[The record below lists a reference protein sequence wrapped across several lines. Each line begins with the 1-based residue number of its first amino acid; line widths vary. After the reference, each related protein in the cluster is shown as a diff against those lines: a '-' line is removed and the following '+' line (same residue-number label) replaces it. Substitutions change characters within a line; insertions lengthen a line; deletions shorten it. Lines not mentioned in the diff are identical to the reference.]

1 VHGFT
6 MSDSIV
12 ILDAFTANPGDLDW
26 GALAALAPLRIHDRS
41 DPGEIFARAAGASI
55 VLTNKTELSAGTI
68 AALPDLRYIGVLA
81 TGYNVVD
88 VAAARVRG
96 IPVSNVPAYGTAS
109 VAQVVFA
116 LLLELTH
123 RTGHHAN
130 AVREGRWS
138 ACPDFSF
145 WDFPLVELAGRTFGI
160 VGYGQIG
167 RAVARIAAAFGMKVI
182 ATRSD
187 EREGRDGEVELVTME
202 TLFREAEVISL
213 HCPLTPKTRGLVN
226 ASRLAQMKPAA
237 LLINTGRGPLIVED
251 DLAAALNAGT
261 IAGAGLDVLSVEPPP
276 VGHPLFTAKN
286 CLIIPHLAWATREA
300 RGRLIEIATEN
311 VRAFL
316 AGAPRNVVN

>member
-1 VHGFT
+1 
-6 MSDSIV
+6 MADSIV

-26 GALAALAPLRIHDRS
+26 SALAQLAPLEIHDRTR
-41 DPGEIFARAAGASI
+41 PEEIAARAAGATV
-55 VLTNKTELSAGTI
+55 VLTNKTPLTAATI
-68 AALPDLRYIGVLA
+68 AALPALRCIGVLA
-81 TGYNVVD
+81 TGYNIVD
-88 VAAARVRG
+88 VAAARERG
-96 IPVSNVPAYGTAS
+96 IVVSNVPAYGTAS
-109 VAQVVFA
+109 VAQAVFA

-145 WDFPLVELAGRTFGI
+145 WDFPLVELTGRTFGV

-187 EREGRDGEVELVTME
+187 DAAGRDGEVELVKME
-202 TLFREAEVISL
+202 TLFREADVISL
-213 HCPLTPKTRGLVN
+213 HCPLTPKTQGLVN
-226 ASRLAQMKPAA
+226 AERLGWMKPTA
-237 LLINTGRGPLIVED
+237 LLINTGRGPLIVEA
-251 DLAAALNAGT
+251 DLAAALNAGQ

-276 VGHPLFTAKN
+276 TGHPLLTAKH
-286 CLIIPHLAWATREA
+286 CLITPHLAWATREA
-300 RGRLIEIATEN
+300 RGRLIAIATEN

-316 AGAPRNVVN
+316 GGRPQNVVN

>member
-1 VHGFT
+1 MT
-6 MSDSIV
+6 DAIV

-26 GALAALAPLRIHDRS
+26 DALAALAPLQIHDRS
-41 DPGEIFARAAGASI
+41 EGGEIVARSAGATV
-55 VLTNKTELSAGTI
+55 VLTNKTPISGKTI
-68 AALPDLRYIGVLA
+68 DALPELRYIGVLA
-81 TGYNVVD
+81 TGYNTVD
-88 VAAARVRG
+88 VAAARARG
-96 IPVSNVPAYGTAS
+96 IVVSNVPAYGTPS

-145 WDFPLVELAGRTFGI
+145 WDFPLVELAGRTFGV

-182 ATRSD
+182 ATKSD
-187 EREGRDGEVELVTME
+187 DREGRDGEVELVKMD
-202 TLFREAEVISL
+202 TLFQEADVISL
-213 HCPLTPKTRGLVN
+213 HCPLTPKTQGLVN
-226 ASRLAQMKPAA
+226 AERLGRMKSSA
-237 LLINTGRGPLIVED
+237 LLINTGRGPLIVEN
-251 DLAAALNAGT
+251 DLAAALNAGR

-276 VGHPLFTAKN
+276 PGNPLFTAKN
-286 CLIIPHLAWATREA
+286 CLITPHFAWATREA
-300 RGRLIEIATEN
+300 RARLIQTATEN

-316 AGAPRNVVN
+316 AGTPRNVVN